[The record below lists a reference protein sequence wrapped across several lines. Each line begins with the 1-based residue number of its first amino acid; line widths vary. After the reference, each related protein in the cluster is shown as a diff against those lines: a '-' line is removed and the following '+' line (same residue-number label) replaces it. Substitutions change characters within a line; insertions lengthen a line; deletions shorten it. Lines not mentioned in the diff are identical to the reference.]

1 MDFSKA
7 VDMVLYSRLVCEVR
21 LHGIQGELAN
31 WIQNWPGGKNQRIV
45 VESCFSDS
53 KLEINGVPEETM
65 LGQLPLVIYISFA
78 DVKLG
83 NIISKFVADI
93 KIGGTVDSKE
103 RYLSL

>member
-45 VESCFSDS
+45 VESCFS
-53 KLEINGVPEETM
+53 GVPEETM
-65 LGQLPLVIYISFA
+65 LGQLPLVIY
-78 DVKLG
+78 
-83 NIISKFVADI
+83 
-93 KIGGTVDSKE
+93 T
-103 RYLSL
+103 